1 MESLTRLR
9 EQRAFLCR
17 LSPDRA
23 LGSVE
28 EADTFLRD
36 RGLLTRTADCALP
49 SLYEACHEDPYQPG
63 RPGFATWPATKWP
76 WFGEL
81 ADRGHLI
88 TAVHRGKSLLISGAV
103 ARLLDPIC
111 RAEIT
116 RMGTADRGWGRLLD
130 HLAAAGP
137 SSIEDLRTE
146 LGLKRQ
152 ELKALRAP
160 LERCGAIVSRSL
172 HVTAGQGHQH
182 SSELARWD
190 QAYRG
195 SGGGT
200 SEDPAAAL
208 RDLIAAAVRA
218 AVLAPETE
226 LRRWFSWQ
234 WYWADS
240 LVDDLIGQGRLRRI
254 DGHVTVAPRKP
265 RPGHPGILLEV
276 SNSDFP
282 GRSRTAVRRGRR
294 LLADLRAGHSD
305 LGFLHSCASRVPEIV
320 DLGDS
325 PQDPFGRESPDA
337 RSGTFREHRT
347 RQDPPPLSARG
358 DRWDSRSECGLDDL
372 AVMSW
377 TVGSVSNAVSN
388 VRRIR

>member
-1 MESLTRLR
+1 MNSGRPS
-9 EQRAFLCR
+9 AR

-63 RPGFATWPATKWP
+63 SPGFATWPATKWP
-76 WFGEL
+76 WFGKL

-88 TAVHRGKSLLISGAV
+88 TAVHRGKSLLVSGAV
-103 ARLLDPIC
+103 ARLVDPIP
-111 RAEIT
+111 
-116 RMGTADRGWGRLLD
+116 RGDHPHGHRRPRLGRLLD

-172 HVTAGQGHQH
+172 HVTAGQGHRH

-200 SEDPAAAL
+200 GEDPVAAL
-208 RDLIAAAVRA
+208 GDLIAAAVRA

-226 LRRWFSWQ
+226 LRRWFSWP

-240 LVDDLIGQGRLRRI
+240 LMDDLIGQGRLRRI
-254 DGHVTVAPRKP
+254 DGHVTSAGQSRPR
-265 RPGHPGILLEV
+265 
-276 SNSDFP
+276 
-282 GRSRTAVRRGRR
+282 
-294 LLADLRAGHSD
+294 
-305 LGFLHSCASRVPEIV
+305 
-320 DLGDS
+320 
-325 PQDPFGRESPDA
+325 
-337 RSGTFREHRT
+337 
-347 RQDPPPLSARG
+347 
-358 DRWDSRSECGLDDL
+358 
-372 AVMSW
+372 
-377 TVGSVSNAVSN
+377 
-388 VRRIR
+388 

>member
-1 MESLTRLR
+1 M
-9 EQRAFLCR
+9 
-17 LSPDRA
+17 
-23 LGSVE
+23 
-28 EADTFLRD
+28 
-36 RGLLTRTADCALP
+36 
-49 SLYEACHEDPYQPG
+49 
-63 RPGFATWPATKWP
+63 
-76 WFGEL
+76 
-81 ADRGHLI
+81 
-88 TAVHRGKSLLISGAV
+88 HRGKSLLISGAV

-190 QAYRG
+190 EAYPG

-200 SEDPAAAL
+200 GEDPVAAL

-226 LRRWFSWQ
+226 LRRWFSWH
-234 WYWADS
+234 WYRADS
-240 LVDDLIGQGRLRRI
+240 LLDDLIGRGPVAQDRRPRHC
-254 DGHVTVAPRKP
+254 DRPEPATVTVAAPW
-265 RPGHPGILLEV
+265 
-276 SNSDFP
+276 
-282 GRSRTAVRRGRR
+282 
-294 LLADLRAGHSD
+294 
-305 LGFLHSCASRVPEIV
+305 ASRNSCLKSATVTPPRRPRTPW
-320 DLGDS
+320 S
-325 PQDPFGRESPDA
+325 PS
-337 RSGTFREHRT
+337 
-347 RQDPPPLSARG
+347 
-358 DRWDSRSECGLDDL
+358 
-372 AVMSW
+372 
-377 TVGSVSNAVSN
+377 
-388 VRRIR
+388 

>member
-9 EQRAFLCR
+9 EQRAVLCR
-17 LSPDRA
+17 LSPGRA

-28 EADTFLRD
+28 EADTFLQD

-49 SLYEACHEDPYQPG
+49 SLYEACHEDPYRPG

-200 SEDPAAAL
+200 GEDPVAAL

-254 DGHVTVAPRKP
+254 DNHVTAAGQAGHGDHR
-265 RPGHPGILLEV
+265 RALGHPGILPEV

-282 GRSRTAVRRGRR
+282 RRPRTAVRCGRGYLGNLSDEVDQASPSSGEQRGCR
-294 LLADLRAGHSD
+294 DAHAASAQGTRDSRQAVAGSD
-305 LGFLHSCASRVPEIV
+305 GIMLVSGMP
-320 DLGDS
+320 
-325 PQDPFGRESPDA
+325 A
-337 RSGTFREHRT
+337 R
-347 RQDPPPLSARG
+347 ARG
-358 DRWDSRSECGLDDL
+358 
-372 AVMSW
+372 
-377 TVGSVSNAVSN
+377 
-388 VRRIR
+388 VRRRIALRWCRHKVSQPCPGRI